1 MKKLLATAVGSILVI
16 TLSGCGADPT
26 KSAELSQVTIE
37 NSLLTPTDLPEMNL
51 EATYFAGRKIP
62 PLSDSFD
69 PENFED
75 VDFRKCTDVY
85 SPVYLSPNYVPTAET
100 WAWTVL
106 YDQSIDARPLL
117 VAEFLRIADPRY
129 GQIVEEVATNLAVCQ
144 DFMIGGELVKVSSLD
159 IGQFGDFT
167 LAYNLSPNY
176 EDYAESEPN
185 FTVVVIGYGTN
196 YLTALLNL
204 NKEFSVSKVAKIAEV
219 MDSKFQ
225 KVAALQK

>member
-1 MKKLLATAVGSILVI
+1 MKKFVATAVGSILVI
-16 TLSGCGADPT
+16 MLSGCSSDPT
-26 KSAELSQVTIE
+26 MNTELSQVTIE
-37 NSLLTPTDLPEMNL
+37 NSLLVPTDLPDMNL

-85 SPVYLSPNYVPTAET
+85 SPVYLSPNYIPTAET

-106 YDQSIDARPLL
+106 YDQSKDVQSLL

-129 GQIVEEVATNLAVCQ
+129 GKIVEEVATNQSVCQ
-144 DFMIGGELVKVSSLD
+144 DFTIGGELVTVSPLE
-159 IGQFGDFT
+159 IGKFGDFT
-167 LAYNLSPNY
+167 LAYNLSPKY

-185 FTVVVIGYGTN
+185 FTVVVLGYGTN
-196 YLTALLNL
+196 YLTALLDL
-204 NKEFSVSKVAKIAEV
+204 NKEFSVSKVASIAEA
-219 MDSKFQ
+219 MDSKF
-225 KVAALQK
+225 KKMAALQK

>member
-1 MKKLLATAVGSILVI
+1 VATAIGSILVI
-16 TLSGCGADPT
+16 ALSGCGADST

-51 EATYFAGRKIP
+51 EATYIAGQKIP

-69 PENFED
+69 PENFDD

-85 SPVYLSPNYVPTAET
+85 SPVYLSPNYIPTAET

-106 YDQSIDARPLL
+106 YEQSTDVQPRL

-129 GQIVEEVATNLAVCQ
+129 GQIVEEVATNLSICR
-144 DFMIGGELVKVSSLD
+144 DFTIGGDLVKVNSLD

-167 LAYNLSPNY
+167 LAYNLLPTY
-176 EDYAESEPN
+176 EDYAESESN
-185 FTVVVIGYGTN
+185 LTVVVIGYGTN

-204 NKEFSVSKVAKIAEV
+204 NKEFSVSKVARIAEV